1 MNARGYMRRRA
12 LAGALA
18 TAALARDCAAAAAAA
33 GGSLPVAGGAAK
45 ASSQPHLVFALID
58 DWGWANFGKH
68 SPNNPEVVTPN
79 IDALADSGVLLV
91 RTRANGLEWL

>member
-18 TAALARDCAAAAAAA
+18 TAALARGCAAAAAAA
-33 GGSLPVAGGAAK
+33 GG
-45 ASSQPHLVFALID
+45 SQPHLVFALID

-91 RTRANGLEWL
+91 RTRANGLEWQ